1 MSQTEEKARS
11 AGPGSGPSSAGGT
24 PAGAQGPS
32 TPQPSNGNGVP
43 NGVPNGVQ
51 GGAPIGAQSAAHLG
65 AVPPWT
71 LELLNAI
78 GEGVGL
84 VADTGELIWANELL
98 WNVDAATRTSLLRTC
113 GDALPGLKEDAAQGR
128 PSPRSFRIATADD
141 SRVFEVQVTLLNPR
155 TAGTLDGQ
163 PRMVVVVR
171 DVSADQR
178 MQQKMD
184 AIDSAGRELMRL
196 DADVVRTMNQMERLK
211 LLEDR
216 IVRSCRELLH
226 FDHFIIRLLD
236 ERNKKLELVMSFGV
250 PQEIVDAIEIYA
262 RAEGNGISG
271 YVAATGKSYVCDDVA
286 ADDLFLPGLVNARSS
301 LTVPLRLNDKI
312 IGIMDVESQQ
322 PSAFTDRDRQFAEIF
337 ARYVAM
343 SLNMLGLL
351 VAERVQTNEAVGERV
366 EDEITEPLTDI
377 QREVDLL
384 KHVAAQDP
392 EAARHVERI
401 LQDVEAIR
409 RRVREC
415 TSGPQTLLGVDR
427 VMSKSVTDPIL
438 AGKVILVA
446 DDEPKVRRIIGDV
459 LRHYGCDTII
469 CENGSEAIKQLEAAK
484 EGRRPVHLVISDIK
498 MPDFNGFEVF
508 SAAKRLGDPPPVILM
523 TGFGYDPHHSI
534 VRASQDGLQGV
545 LFKPFQVERL
555 LDEVRKA
562 LAPRPV

>member
-1 MSQTEEKARS
+1 M
-11 AGPGSGPSSAGGT
+11 AGPGSVPGGGVGSSASGGVVGGGAS
-24 PAGAQGPS
+24 PVAGAPE
-32 TPQPSNGNGVP
+32 V
-43 NGVPNGVQ
+43 
-51 GGAPIGAQSAAHLG
+51 AG
-65 AVPPWT
+65 AVAPPWT

-84 VADTGELIWANELL
+84 VHETGELMWANELM
-98 WNVDAATRTSLLRTC
+98 WNVDAATRSTLLQQC
-113 GDALPGLKEDAAQGR
+113 KDALPGLKTDAAQGQG
-128 PSPRSFRIATADD
+128 SPRTFRITSADD
-141 SRVFEVQVTLLNPR
+141 ARHFEAQVTLLNPR
-155 TAGTLDGQ
+155 TPGVLGGQ
-163 PRMVVVVR
+163 PRMVLVVR
-171 DVSADQR
+171 DVSADRR

-196 DADVVRTMNQMERLK
+196 DAEVVRTMNQMERLK

-236 ERNKKLELVMSFGV
+236 ERNKKLELVMSYGV

-262 RAEGNGISG
+262 FPERNGISG
-271 YVAATGKSYVCDDVA
+271 YVAATGKSYICNDVS
-286 ADDLFLPGLVNARSS
+286 ADDLFLPGLLDAKSS
-301 LTVPLRLNDKI
+301 LTVPLRLNDKV

-322 PSAFTDRDRQFAEIF
+322 PSAFNDRDRQFAEIF
-337 ARYVAM
+337 GRYVAM

-351 VAERVQTNEAVGERV
+351 VAERVQVNEAVSERV

-377 QREVDLL
+377 QHEVDVL
-384 KHVAAQDP
+384 KKLASHDP
-392 EAARHVERI
+392 EVARHVERI
-401 LQDVEAIR
+401 MQDVEAIR

-427 VMSKSVTDPIL
+427 VMQKSVSDPIL
-438 AGKVILVA
+438 AGRRVLVA
-446 DDEPKVRRIIGDV
+446 DDEQKVRRIIGDV
-459 LRHYGCDTII
+459 LRHYGCDTVV
-469 CENGSEAIKQLEAAK
+469 CENGTEAIRQLEASK
-484 EGRRPVHLVISDIK
+484 EGRAPKVDLVISDIR

-508 SAAKRLGDPPPVILM
+508 SAAKRLGNAPPVILM

-562 LAPRPV
+562 MAPR